1 MRIFSMGIKKSPL
14 AIAVGTTLFSSLAVS
29 TAYAET
35 VNMDTNPFAITDL
48 SDGYMQMAKADNRES
63 GSKKMKAGACGEGKC
78 GASMMPAGALE
89 KTAEGKCAG
98 NKPMPWAKKSTAKSM
113 EGKCGEG
120 KCGSRMK

>member
-1 MRIFSMGIKKSPL
+1 MRVFNMSIKKAPL
-14 AIAVGTTLFSSLAVS
+14 AIAVGTTLFSGLAVS

-35 VNMDTNPFAITDL
+35 TNVDVNPFAITEL
-48 SDGYMQMAKADNRES
+48 SNGYMQMAKSDNKDS
-63 GSKKMKAGACGEGKC
+63 GAKKMKMGACGEGKC

-98 NKPMPWAKKSTAKSM
+98 NKPMPWAKKSTTKTM

-120 KCGSRMK
+120 KCGSSMK